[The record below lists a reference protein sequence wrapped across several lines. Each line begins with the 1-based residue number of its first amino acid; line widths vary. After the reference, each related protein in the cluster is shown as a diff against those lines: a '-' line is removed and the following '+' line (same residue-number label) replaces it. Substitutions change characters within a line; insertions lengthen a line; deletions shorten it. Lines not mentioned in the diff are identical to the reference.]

1 MIEKLK
7 AAGNW
12 VLIVLGILAA
22 VLFGANTLKKR
33 SRASNTKDEPPAG
46 KGPLVEQQAKE
57 VEVVNE
63 KVEDVNQSAASP
75 PPKTNADDTDM
86 DDLVKRYDR
95 L

>member
-12 VLIVLGILAA
+12 VLIVLGIVAA

-33 SRASNTKDEPPAG
+33 SRAMDTKDEAPAG

-57 VEVVNE
+57 VEAVNE
-63 KVEDVNQSAASP
+63 KVADVNQAAATP
-75 PPKTNADDTDM
+75 PPKTNADNTDM

>member
-33 SRASNTKDEPPAG
+33 SQAQNTKDEPPVG

-57 VEVVNE
+57 VEAVNE
-63 KVEDVNQSAASP
+63 KVEDVNQSAAAP
-75 PPKTNADDTDM
+75 PPKTNADDASM

>member
-12 VLIVLGILAA
+12 VLLALGILAA

-33 SRASNTKDEPPAG
+33 SQAPDTKDEPPAG

-57 VEVVNE
+57 VEAVNE
-63 KVEDVNQSAASP
+63 KVEDVNQSAAA

>member
-12 VLIVLGILAA
+12 VLIALGVLAA

-33 SRASNTKDEPPAG
+33 SQAPDTKDEPPAG

-57 VEVVNE
+57 VEAVNE
-63 KVEDVNQSAASP
+63 KVEDVNQSAAS

>member
-12 VLIVLGILAA
+12 VLIVLGIVAA

-33 SRASNTKDEPPAG
+33 AQSPDTKDEPPVG

-57 VEVVNE
+57 VEAVNE
-63 KVEDVNQSAASP
+63 KVTDVNQSAAAP
-75 PPKTNADDTDM
+75 PPKTNADDASM

>member
-12 VLIVLGILAA
+12 VLIVIGILAA

-33 SRASNTKDEPPAG
+33 SQAPDTKDEPPAG

-57 VEVVNE
+57 VEAVNE
-63 KVEDVNQSAASP
+63 KVEAANAASAP
-75 PPKTNADDTDM
+75 PPKTNADDSDM
-86 DDLVKRYDR
+86 DSLVKKYDR

>member
-1 MIEKLK
+1 MIEKLR

-12 VLIVLGILAA
+12 ILIVLGILAA

-33 SRASNTKDEPPAG
+33 AQSTDTKDEPPAG

-57 VEVVNE
+57 VEAVNE
-63 KVEDVNQSAASP
+63 KVTDVNQSAAAP
-75 PPKTNADDTDM
+75 PPKTNADDASM